1 MDGVKYMCRLLL
13 SFLRSLSF
21 FFKLVGYV
29 HPLWIGY
36 QDTLG
41 RLALILGAR
50 GGWLHS
56 SDRTQLKAC
65 RSLFSLIG
73 QDKQNLMNLYCCN
86 ESHCTGGVK
95 KGCLMAFSDK
105 NTVDVL
111 FMAPLVVHSFLW
123 LHCFHFVWLFPF
135 YLFVISN
142 WHWQWIPVFG
152 VVVVVVVEG
161 GGERGGW
168 SSSVW
173 PLWPPCQFSGT
184 CLPRWYFS
192 AWEQSTNTSCYNS
205 PASACLSYFVLWADL
220 EGKKQKQLQH
230 ESEIF
235 SYTKVYEHNATQRL
249 HTINQYIYCCWNH
262 VGTSQAK
269 GYWGDEEEGKY
280 HNNKNKTT
288 WLVYFIL

>member
-1 MDGVKYMCRLLL
+1 M
-13 SFLRSLSF
+13 
-21 FFKLVGYV
+21 

-36 QDTLG
+36 QGTLG

-56 SDRTQLKAC
+56 SDGTQLKAC

-135 YLFVISN
+135 DLFVISN

-152 VVVVVVVEG
+152 GWRWWWWWLRVGGRGEG
-161 GGERGGW
+161 GVLLFDLCDLHVSFQAHASPVDISRHENRAQIQA
-168 SSSVW
+168 VTILQ
-173 PLWPPCQFSGT
+173 PLLV
-184 CLPRWYFS
+184 CLILFF
-192 AWEQSTNTSCYNS
+192 E
-205 PASACLSYFVLWADL
+205 LILK
-220 EGKKQKQLQH
+220 GKKQKQLQH
-230 ESEIF
+230 DSEIF

-249 HTINQYIYCCWNH
+249 HIIN
-262 VGTSQAK
+262 
-269 GYWGDEEEGKY
+269 
-280 HNNKNKTT
+280 
-288 WLVYFIL
+288 